1 MLYGWNLNNAGRG
14 KDRCGRVGADTTV
27 PAVSSQ
33 ITPEETVRNHH
44 HATSGIIVMFWI
56 SAVRGLRAARRG
68 KRNLHRPRKGELF
81 PAMRWLG
88 SSRLSPTLLDW
99 YNLRHCVCIQ
109 GDFFIAL
116 RPLHFENVR
125 IGIIC
130 WPQIDFEHLNFILF
144 SDFERVR
151 RGGFFGL
158 SI

>member
-1 MLYGWNLNNAGRG
+1 MY
-14 KDRCGRVGADTTV
+14 V
-27 PAVSSQ
+27 
-33 ITPEETVRNHH
+33 
-44 HATSGIIVMFWI
+44 
-56 SAVRGLRAARRG
+56 
-68 KRNLHRPRKGELF
+68 
-81 PAMRWLG
+81 
-88 SSRLSPTLLDW
+88 
-99 YNLRHCVCIQ
+99 Q

-130 WPQIDFEHLNFILF
+130 WSQIDFEHLNFILF